1 MVLFVIVWLR
11 SLTSAVVWFVAT
23 DPRKCLVKIGT
34 AGVPPS
40 KFVISPLSGNIG
52 IDTGHDTLMLP
63 YPPIKLPKPHVTRY
77 LSFWHQYSTAK
88 RAVLINISLISL
100 ACVAWRFC
108 RAGRTSGEAA
118 KAASCPNLLAVSPPS
133 RASGSCSYTWRINR
147 FGSRPQSNVMR

>member
-1 MVLFVIVWLR
+1 M
-11 SLTSAVVWFVAT
+11 
-23 DPRKCLVKIGT
+23 KIGP

-40 KFVISPLSGNIG
+40 KFVISTLSGNID

-63 YPPIKLPKPHVTRY
+63 YPVIKLTKPHVTRY
-77 LSFWHQYSTAK
+77 LSFWPGLLEAWLVLTSVKYHGNLYILKPLNQRLALTRLRATGPWHQYSTAK

-118 KAASCPNLLAVSPPS
+118 KAASCSNLLAVSLPS
-133 RASGSCSYTWRINR
+133 PAFY
-147 FGSRPQSNVMR
+147 